1 MIKMGG
7 MICDMCRTIIRD
19 GNAMY
24 ERHTKK
30 GRVMHFCSDKCK
42 DKDTT
47 PGLLKADLGPDA
59 SKNYKKTL
67 FEEN

>member
-1 MIKMGG
+1 MIKLGG

-30 GRVMHFCSDKCK
+30 GSVMHFCSEKCK
-42 DKDTT
+42 SKDTT
-47 PGLLKADLGPDA
+47 PGLLKVDLGPNA
-59 SKNYKKTL
+59 SKNYKKDL
-67 FEEN
+67 FK